1 VNNLAVFA
9 SGRGSNFI
17 EIFKNIEKGDI
28 PAVVRCLI
36 TDKDQAG
43 AINFAKEKS
52 IPVFV
57 VLPQNFN
64 SGEAFGQKLIEIL
77 EKHFINWIILAGYLK
92 KIPDNVVSSYANK
105 ILNIHPALL
114 PAFGG
119 KGMYGMKVH
128 QAVFESGA
136 KLSGVTVHLVN
147 EIYDAGPIIA
157 QQAVDIEHCSSPEE
171 IAEKVLS
178 IEHNLYSKALKKILS
193 NDFRIY
199 ANRVY
204 FLSPTGSS

>member
-9 SGRGSNFI
+9 SGRGSNFTKVF
-17 EIFKNIEKGDI
+17 ENIENGEI
-28 PAVVRCLI
+28 PAKVGCLI
-36 TDKDQAG
+36 TDKDLAG

-52 IPVFV
+52 IRVFV
-57 VLPQNFN
+57 VPPQNFN
-64 SGEAFGQKLIEIL
+64 SAEAFGQKLIEIL
-77 EKHFINWIILAGYLK
+77 EKQLISWIILAGYLK
-92 KIPDNVVSSYANK
+92 KIPPNVVSRYSNK

-136 KLSGVTVHLVN
+136 KISGVTVHLVN
-147 EIYDAGPIIA
+147 EVYDAGPIIV
-157 QQAVDIEHCSSPEE
+157 QQAVDIEQCSSPEE
-171 IAEKVLS
+171 IAEKVLNV
-178 IEHNLYSKALKKILS
+178 EHSLYSLAIKKILTS
-193 NDFRIY
+193 DFKIH

-204 FLSPTGSS
+204 FSSSIEVS